1 MSAIAPPRNLGR
13 RNAPRTPIGR
23 ILIHLILAGG
33 SLIMLTPFFWRYDLT
48 EGRLVRPF
56 RETSSRGWGYWLVC
70 PEHRRHVPK
79 IKRFCEWLLPTARAD
94 HEAAAAA
101 GLYEEPKAA

>member
-1 MSAIAPPRNLGR
+1 MAGRGIA
-13 RNAPRTPIGR
+13 
-23 ILIHLILAGG
+23 
-33 SLIMLTPFFWRYDLT
+33 MLTPFFWRYDLT

-56 RETSSRGWGYWLVC
+56 PETSSRGWGYWLVC

-94 HEAAAAA
+94 HEAAATA
-101 GLYEEPKAA
+101 GLYDEPKPA